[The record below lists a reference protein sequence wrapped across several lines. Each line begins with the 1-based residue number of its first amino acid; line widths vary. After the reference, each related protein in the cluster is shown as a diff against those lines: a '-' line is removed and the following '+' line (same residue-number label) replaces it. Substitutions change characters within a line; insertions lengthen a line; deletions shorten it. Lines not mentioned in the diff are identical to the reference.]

1 MDAIE
6 KGFDALLTKVQEY
19 EEKKEKLKGA
29 VAKEESL
36 LLARM
41 GEETAPVISRIGL
54 VMLERGKQDNACE
67 LYDTKFYQEKMI
79 VLGKT
84 DPVEFRP
91 DDISKKVT
99 DQFCVLSE
107 EGKFYELMYSS
118 DGFIVD
124 SYRNQIDPGEA
135 LEAYG
140 YEIMFMLYRAMRDYL
155 TAEKELVDALQKVI
169 DFLHPQEEGK

>member
-6 KGFDALLTKVQEY
+6 KGFDALLTKVQKY
-19 EEKKEKLKGA
+19 DEKKEKLKGA
-29 VAKEESL
+29 VAKEEAL

-41 GEETAPVISRIGL
+41 GVETGPVISKIGL
-54 VMLERGKQDNACE
+54 VMLERGKQDNAGE

-124 SYRNQIDPGEA
+124 SYRNLIDPGEA
-135 LEAYG
+135 LEIYG

-169 DFLHPQEEGK
+169 DFLHPQEEEK

>member
-1 MDAIE
+1 MDEIE
-6 KGFDALLTKVQEY
+6 KGFDALISKVQEY
-19 EEKKEKLKGA
+19 EER
-29 VAKEESL
+29 KEEL
-36 LLARM
+36 KAVVVKEEAALLARM
-41 GEETAPVISRIGL
+41 GVETAPVISRIGL
-54 VMLERGKQDNACE
+54 VMLERGKQDNSGE
-67 LYDTKFYQEKMI
+67 LFDTRFWPEKMI

-124 SYRNQIDPGEA
+124 SYRNPIDPAEA
-135 LEAYG
+135 LKIYG

-155 TAEKELVDALQKVI
+155 TEEKELVDVLEKTI
-169 DFLHPQEEGK
+169 DFIHPQEEKK